1 MGMMLLKNGKNE
13 WNNNQQLETFNYI
26 QSQEISN
33 FTGAVM
39 NPSQSDLM
47 KNGPRTTEP
56 LYFLVIHYIARV
68 YSMILAGVS
77 VELVNP

>member
-1 MGMMLLKNGKNE
+1 MEKTNGTTINSLKLLII
-13 WNNNQQLETFNYI
+13 L

-56 LYFLVIHYIARV
+56 LYFLVIHYIAQV